1 MNNDMPHA
9 FEGSKLNTFN
19 EDACIHVG
27 QKIDYN
33 YRCEAGTNTNNNG
46 NSFDLYI

>member
-1 MNNDMPHA
+1 MNNDVPHA

-19 EDACIHVG
+19 EDACIG
-27 QKIDYN
+27 QKIDYD
-33 YRCEAGTNTNNNG
+33 YLCEAGTNTNNNG